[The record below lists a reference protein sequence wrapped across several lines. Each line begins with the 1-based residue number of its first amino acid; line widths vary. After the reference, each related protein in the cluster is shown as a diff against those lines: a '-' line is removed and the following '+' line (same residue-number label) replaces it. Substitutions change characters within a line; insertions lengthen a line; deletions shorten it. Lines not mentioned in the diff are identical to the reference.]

1 MSQTWMPRVAV
12 LIPCFNEAV
21 AIPIVVRDF
30 AAALPQAR
38 VYVYDNNSTVEAA

>member
-1 MSQTWMPRVAV
+1 MPRVAV